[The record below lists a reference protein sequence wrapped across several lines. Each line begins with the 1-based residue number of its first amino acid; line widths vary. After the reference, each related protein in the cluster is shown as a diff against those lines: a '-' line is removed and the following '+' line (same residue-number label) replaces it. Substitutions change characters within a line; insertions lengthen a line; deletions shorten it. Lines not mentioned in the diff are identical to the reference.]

1 MSAGAL
7 GRFAG
12 PDDLAARRDSG
23 GFRARRR
30 RFGRP
35 PAAIRGPGAPA
46 EAKEAATAAAAA
58 GSGGDTS
65 RSVPMTSG
73 SSGCFARRPREG
85 CPRTRRRRLLRL
97 RRRRR
102 GSDATRSLSF
112 FSASAICSAIFAAT
126 AASRSAPRGGRRRRL
141 IVPRPLFAH
150 AALYAPQSA
159 PACVRA
165 LWYAAHAAACA
176 SADPAQPATL
186 AATASGAAEIVAE
199 TPSSGGGAMPGGRS
213 GSPSADGG
221 TVPGGDAIARRGD
234 EPACAGKCQI
244 CAAFARRRQLFHSHV
259 TPDPFARW
267 QASSSSRREMM
278 GRRVRSRMAPR

>member
-1 MSAGAL
+1 
-7 GRFAG
+7 
-12 PDDLAARRDSG
+12 
-23 GFRARRR
+23 
-30 RFGRP
+30 
-35 PAAIRGPGAPA
+35 
-46 EAKEAATAAAAA
+46 
-58 GSGGDTS
+58 
-65 RSVPMTSG
+65 MTSG
-73 SSGCFARRPREG
+73 SSGCFASPSAGRMPG
-85 CPRTRRRRLLRL
+85 GPAVVASFASAGADAGATRRV
-97 RRRRR
+97 
-102 GSDATRSLSF
+102 SFSF
-112 FSASAICSAIFAAT
+112 FSASAICSAISAAT
-126 AASRSAPRGGRRRRL
+126 AASRSALGAAAAAAAASLCRAHS
-141 IVPRPLFAH
+141 FAH

-159 PACVRA
+159 PACWYA
-165 LWYAAHAAACA
+165 HCCWYAAHAAACA

-221 TVPGGDAIARRGD
+221 TAPGGDAIARRGD